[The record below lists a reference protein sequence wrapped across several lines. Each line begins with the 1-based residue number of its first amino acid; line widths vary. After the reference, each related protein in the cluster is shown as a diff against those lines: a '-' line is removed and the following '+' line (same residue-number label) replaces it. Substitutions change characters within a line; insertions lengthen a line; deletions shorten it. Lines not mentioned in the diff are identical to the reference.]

1 MDRRTFNAL
10 LGLGGLGRVPKQFA
24 MSAGEGAAGAGAA
37 EPVKW
42 PERTFR
48 RLLIDTHVP
57 DWDHLLQDFD
67 AADYVSTIAG
77 AGFQSLMQYANS
89 HVGLCLW
96 RTKLGQMHA
105 GMRGRDYFGEVT
117 AECRKRNMHV
127 SAYYSVI
134 FDDWAYQNH
143 PDWRLSPEEGYDRQ
157 LYSRTG
163 TVCPNTPY
171 REHTLACLREL
182 VGNYEMD
189 GFFVDMTFWPGVCY
203 CPYCTQRFRQE
214 AGAEPPR
221 IVDWNDPVWRSFQAA
236 RERWMREFAGAVTK
250 AIKQIRPIPVNHQY
264 STALAWWNHGV
275 SLEQREAS
283 DACSG
288 DFYGG
293 APQFSL
299 VCKTYLGLTKTRP
312 FEFMTSRNVSLG
324 EFETIKPEE
333 ILLTDAMIPTI
344 HGGAYL
350 LIDGIKPN
358 GTLNHG
364 AYERIGRVNRAHDA
378 YEPYLGGDLV
388 ADIAVYYDRQSLYD
402 PAENGLHVS
411 EVAPAD
417 AYGGPRKHAFEHS
430 PTKRLPHL
438 DAVVGCA
445 KILQEAHIPF
455 GVVTNV
461 TLDQLDRY
469 RAVLMP
475 SVFELTAE
483 QAERFRKFVAEG
495 GVLYA
500 SGPSA
505 LDRFDRFSAL
515 TAELFGVKYTGTIGT
530 LVTYLTASDE
540 GLKKVTWPQENLTFR
555 GPCIEA
561 TVVGD
566 AEVLAT
572 VTPPVVK
579 PEEGY
584 TVGTHFAQIWSN
596 PPAMEPGTTAGI
608 VINSLRKGKT
618 VWVAA
623 PIESR
628 PEPIYAAVVI
638 HLLRRLL
645 PDPFAFE
652 VDADLAVEMTLF
664 DQPGQNR
671 MLASLLNMRE
681 QTPITPVNAR
691 VRVRI
696 PAGRK
701 PKRVLQVPELRE
713 IHFDAT
719 GEFIQ
724 FEVPYFKV
732 IAMLAIEFA

>member
-1 MDRRTFNAL
+1 MDRRTFNAM
-10 LGLGGLGRVPKQFA
+10 LGLGGLARIPKQFA
-24 MSAGEGAAGAGAA
+24 MSPGQAASGEQ
-37 EPVKW
+37 PLPSVKW
-42 PERTFR
+42 PDRTFR

-77 AGFQSLMQYANS
+77 ARFQSLMQYANS

-105 GMRGRDYFGEVT
+105 GMRGRDYFGEVV
-117 AECRKRNMHV
+117 EQCKKHNLHV

-157 LYSRTG
+157 MFSRTG

-171 REHTLACLREL
+171 REHAFACLREL
-182 VGNYEMD
+182 VGNYEID
-189 GFFVDMTFWPGVCY
+189 GIFIDMTFWPGVCY
-203 CPYCTQRFRQE
+203 CPYCTERFRKE

-236 RERWMREFAGAVTK
+236 RERWLREFATAVTG
-250 AIKQIRPIPVNHQY
+250 AIKQTRAIPVNHQF
-264 STALAWWNHGV
+264 STAFAWWKHGV
-275 SLEQREAS
+275 SLEQRESS
-283 DACSG
+283 DSCSG

-293 APQFSL
+293 AAQFSL
-299 VCKTYLGLTKTRP
+299 VCKTYYGLTEKRP
-312 FEFMTSRNVSLG
+312 FEFMTSRCVSLG
-324 EFETIKPEE
+324 DFETIKPAD
-333 ILLTDAMIPTI
+333 ILMTDAMIPTI
-344 HGGAYL
+344 HGGSYL
-350 LIDGIKPN
+350 LIDAIKPN

-364 AYERIGRVNRAHDA
+364 AYQRIGEVNRAHDP

-388 ADIAVYYDRQSLYD
+388 ADIAIYYDRPSLYD
-402 PAENGLHVS
+402 PAENGQHVS
-411 EVAPAD
+411 EVAPVD
-417 AYGGPRKHAFEHS
+417 AFGGPRKHGFDHTPE
-430 PTKRLPHL
+430 KNLPHL

-455 GVVTNV
+455 GVVTNA
-461 TLDQLDRY
+461 TLDQLTRY
-469 RAVLMP
+469 QAVLMP

-483 QAERFRKFVAEG
+483 QGEQFRKFVAGG

-505 LDRFDRFSAL
+505 LDRFERFASL
-515 TAELFGVKYTGTIGT
+515 PSELFGVKYTGTIGT
-530 LVTYLTASDE
+530 LTTYLTASDE
-540 GLKKVTWPQENLTFR
+540 SLKKVTWPQENITFR

-561 TVVGD
+561 TAVGG
-566 AEVLAT
+566 AQVLAT

-584 TVGTHFAQIWSN
+584 TIGTHFAQIWSN

-608 VINSLRKGKT
+608 VINQLGKGKT

-628 PEPIYAAVVI
+628 PEPVYAAIVT
-638 HLLRRLL
+638 HLLRRVL
-645 PDPFAFE
+645 PGPYAFE
-652 VDADLAVEMTLF
+652 VDADPAVEMTLF
-664 DQPGQNR
+664 DQPEQNR
-671 MLASLLNMRE
+671 LLASLLNMRE
-681 QTPITPVNAR
+681 QVPVMPVNAK

-696 PAGRK
+696 PEGRRV
-701 PKRVLQVPELRE
+701 KRVVQVPDARE
-713 IHFDAT
+713 IHFDVA
-719 GEFIQ
+719 GGLVRI
-724 FEVPYFKV
+724 EVPDFKV
-732 IAMLAIEFA
+732 IAMLTIEFA